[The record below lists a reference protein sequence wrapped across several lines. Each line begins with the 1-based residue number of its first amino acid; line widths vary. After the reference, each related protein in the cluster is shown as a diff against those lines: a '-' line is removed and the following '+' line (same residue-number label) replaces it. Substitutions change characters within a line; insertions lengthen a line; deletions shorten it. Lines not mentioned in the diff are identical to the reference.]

1 MNDRSG
7 ERAAER
13 ARTAKARAGE
23 ASERLA
29 ELRDAREV
37 GDSTYAQAADAGRVA
52 VDRADLAL
60 RRAAQAHL
68 RAADL
73 HRRMARLMDTLGET
87 RRAGEHR
94 RLAEHEDAEAST
106 VEAVPTYAR

>member
-1 MNDRSG
+1 MNARSG

-13 ARTAKARAGE
+13 AQTAKARAGE

-29 ELRDAREV
+29 ELRDARDTGE
-37 GDSTYAQAADAGRVA
+37 SMYAPGAEAARVA

-60 RRAAQAHL
+60 RRAAQAHH

-73 HRRMARLMDTLGET
+73 HRSMARLLDTIGET
-87 RRAGEHR
+87 ERARDHR
-94 RLAEHEDAEAST
+94 RLAAHDDAEASS
-106 VEAVPTYAR
+106 VEVVPSYAG

>member
-1 MNDRSG
+1 MNERSG

-13 ARTAKARAGE
+13 ARTAKARAGV

-37 GDSTYAQAADAGRVA
+37 GESTYAPAADAARIA

-60 RRAAQAHL
+60 RRAAQAHH

-73 HRRMARLMDTLGET
+73 HRQMARLLDTLGET
-87 RRAGEHR
+87 RRAGDHR
-94 RLAEHEDAEAST
+94 RLAAHDDAEAST